1 MPGFRYQAYS
11 VEGKLHKGVL
21 EADSARQARAQLR
34 DQGLT
39 PYRVEVI
46 AANDPAAGARFRPV
60 ALSSTQVTQLTR
72 SLASL
77 LEAGLTVEQAFN
89 ALIEQAEQERVR
101 QVLAALRGEVLAGN
115 TIAKALGAF
124 PRLFPELYRT
134 LVAAGESSGR
144 LPQVLGKLADYLE
157 ERHQLRARLALSLIY
172 PSIVMAVALAV
183 VGALLVYVLP
193 QVVQVFQHA
202 HQQLPLLT
210 RALIAL
216 SGFLRATWILWI
228 VLAIAAA
235 IALRFAMKRPA
246 ARAAIHRFLWRSPLL
261 GRVLRHLDA
270 ARLAATLSILVGSRV
285 PILQSLE
292 AAEGVMTLTPMRAA
306 LATAA
311 RGVREGM
318 PLARALSATRAFPP
332 VMVHLIASGEASG
345 RLDEALERAARQQ
358 QHDIATR
365 LAAFAALFEPAM
377 ILAMGGVVLAIVLA
391 ILLPIFQLNSMVGV
405 R

>member
-1 MPGFRYQAYS
+1 MPGFRYQAYN

-21 EADSARQARAQLR
+21 EADSARQARSLLR

-60 ALSSTQVTQLTR
+60 SLSATELTQLTR
-72 SLASL
+72 GLASL

-89 ALIEQAEQERVR
+89 ALIEQAENERTR
-101 QVLAALRGEVLAGN
+101 QVLAALRGEVIAGN
-115 TIAKALGAF
+115 TVAKALASF
-124 PRLFPELYRT
+124 PHVFSELYRT
-134 LVAAGESSGR
+134 LVAAGESSGQ
-144 LPQVLGKLADYLE
+144 LPRVLTKLSDYLE
-157 ERHQLRARLALSLIY
+157 ERQALRARLALSLVY
-172 PSIVMAVALAV
+172 PSIVLAVALFV

-202 HQQLPLLT
+202 HQKLPILT
-210 RALIAL
+210 RALIWL
-216 SGFLRATWILWI
+216 SGFLQVAWPAL
-228 VLAIAAA
+228 VALAIAAA
-235 IALRFAMKRPA
+235 VALRVALKRPA
-246 ARAAIHRFLWRSPLL
+246 SRAAIHRMLWRAFGI

-285 PILQSLE
+285 PILQALD
-292 AAEGVMTLTPMRAA
+292 AGTGVMTLVPMREG

-318 PLARALSATRAFPP
+318 PLARALGATNAFPP
-332 VMVHLIASGEASG
+332 VMVHLIASGETSG

-358 QHDIATR
+358 QNDIATR
-365 LAAFAALFEPAM
+365 LAAFAAIFEPLM
-377 ILAMGGVVLAIVLA
+377 ILGMGVVVLVIVLA
-391 ILLPIFQLNSMVGV
+391 ILLPIFQLNQLVGK
-405 R
+405 

>member
-21 EADSARQARAQLR
+21 EADSARQARANLR

-46 AANDPAAGARFRPV
+46 AANDPAAGARFRRV
-60 ALSSTQVTQLTR
+60 SLSSTEVTHLTR
-72 SLASL
+72 GLASL

-89 ALIEQAEQERVR
+89 ALIEQAENERSR
-101 QVLAALRGEVLAGN
+101 QVLAALRGEVIAGS
-115 TIAKALGAF
+115 TVAKALASF
-124 PRLFPELYRT
+124 PEIFSELYRT
-134 LVAAGESSGR
+134 LVAAGESSGQ
-144 LPQVLGKLADYLE
+144 LPRVLSKLSDYLE
-157 ERHQLRARLALSLIY
+157 DRQALRAKLSLALLY
-172 PSIVMAVALAV
+172 PSIVMGVALIV
-183 VGALLVYVLP
+183 VTALLVYVLP

-216 SGFLRATWILWI
+216 SAFLQVTWGAW
-228 VLAIAAA
+228 
-235 IALRFAMKRPA
+235 IALIVVAVIGLRMALKRA
-246 ARAAIHRFLWRSPLL
+246 APRAAIHRFLWRAPLI

-285 PILQSLE
+285 PILQALE
-292 AAEGVMTLTPMRAA
+292 AGTGVMTLTPMREA
-306 LATAA
+306 LDTAA

-318 PLARALSATRAFPP
+318 SLARALAATKAFPP
-332 VMVHLIASGEASG
+332 VMVHLISSGETSG

-358 QHDIATR
+358 QNDIAIR
-365 LAAFAALFEPAM
+365 LAASTALFEPVM
-377 ILAMGGVVLAIVLA
+377 ILFMGVVVLAIVLA
-391 ILLPIFQLNSMVGV
+391 ILLPIFQLNSLIG

>member
-1 MPGFRYQAYS
+1 MPGFRYQAYN

-39 PYRVEVI
+39 PYRVDVI
-46 AANDPAAGARFRPV
+46 AANDPAGGGRVRAV
-60 ALSSTQVTQLTR
+60 SLSHAKLTQLTR
-72 SLASL
+72 GLASL

-89 ALIEQAEQERVR
+89 ALIEQAEEERSR
-101 QVLAALRGEVLAGN
+101 QVLAALRGEVIAGN
-115 TIAKALGAF
+115 SVAQALSAF
-124 PRLFPELYRT
+124 PGVFPELYRT
-134 LVAAGESSGR
+134 LVAAGETSGQ
-144 LPQVLGKLADYLE
+144 LPRVLSRLADYLE
-157 ERHQLRARLALSLIY
+157 ERAQLRAKLSLALIY
-172 PSIVMAVALAV
+172 PTIVVAVALVV

-216 SGFLRATWILWI
+216 SAFLQATWILWL
-228 VLAIAAA
+228 VLAAVLVLVLRV
-235 IALRFAMKRPA
+235 ALKRPGS
-246 ARAAIHRFLWRSPLL
+246 RAAIHRFLWRAPAV
-261 GRVLRHLDA
+261 GRILRHLDA

-285 PILQSLE
+285 PILQALE
-292 AAEGVMTLTPMRAA
+292 AGTGVMTLTPMREA
-306 LATAA
+306 LAQSA

-318 PLARALSATRAFPP
+318 ALARALGATTAFPP

-358 QHDIATR
+358 QNDIATR
-365 LAAFAALFEPAM
+365 LAAFTAIFEPLM
-377 ILAMGGVVLAIVLA
+377 ILAMGIVVLTIVLA
-391 ILLPIFQLNSMVGV
+391 ILLPIFQLNQLIG